1 MKKFLVLLL
10 VMGAHAAAFAQDW
23 LTLAETDAMRWDGR
37 AGTVA
42 FGKNR
47 GGESIVYAEGR
58 RFSKENNN
66 IEFVKWYIKVSDCQ
80 RGYGKLVTTSM
91 SGDFKWENDIVLQGG
106 SVASSLA
113 DTLCLA
119 LKRQTDKGL

>member
-1 MKKFLVLLL
+1 MKTFFALFLVIG
-10 VMGAHAAAFAQDW
+10 VHGGALAQDW
-23 LTLAETDAMRWDGR
+23 LNLAETDAMRWDGR
-37 AGTVA
+37 AGTVG

-47 GGESIVYAEGR
+47 GGENIVYAEGR
-58 RFSKENNN
+58 RFAKDNNH

-80 RGYGKLVTTSM
+80 RGHGKLVTTSM
-91 SGDFKWENDIVLQGG
+91 NGDFKWENDIVLQGG